1 MSNILGGTR
10 GTAYLGT
17 NANQPPNW
25 HFELR
30 DPNDYDTQNVSLG
43 DLWLNKNT
51 ESVWVLVSLAGNNMS
66 KGSLAT
72 WVELEAAGGT
82 GLLNTLTGDSGGTV
96 NPDGSSNINII
107 SGITG
112 LAFVGNTSPN
122 NHTITLEST
131 IGGDLVQTL
140 TGNSGPAVTALDGNI
155 NVVGDGTTVTTVGN
169 AGTHTITI
177 SVAGDV
183 ALAFPTDSGTATPSG
198 GNLNIIA
205 GVSSLNDG
213 STVKFTG
220 SGDTVELNVTDSLSN
235 TIIGKG
241 SGKSGITGDNNTV
254 LGQGSATALTS
265 GIANVVIGKGS
276 GTTLTTGSDNIIIGE
291 GSGNSLAAGDDSN
304 TLIGASGFSGATD
317 FAIFTAG
324 SGGTPVLH
332 NYPGSNASTTNGGNI
347 FIGNNAGNFTLAGTP
362 GNASNDGIG
371 DGVLSNLTT
380 GARNDAMGAFAL
392 YKLTTGSDNVGIGGG
407 VGFNSGDDTGL
418 VSGNY
423 NTLIGYTA
431 GDSYTSSE
439 SSNIIINN
447 VGVVGE
453 SNTIR
458 IGTNGGGSDEQS
470 SCYIAGIDGVNVGST
485 ANIVTELNNQ
495 LGTAVL
501 TAGSNITI
509 TPGANTI
516 TIASSGGGG
525 GASESFLVQLALGYP
540 APLPPVLSPVP
551 YETVVYD
558 NGSNWNS
565 GGYYFTAPFDGIY
578 NFSVGISLY
587 NVTNINN
594 FFAAQVIVNS
604 QIWDLI
610 AFNPANVVTVP
621 TSAIAR
627 ISFVANFYTS
637 MLAGQNAFVRNRIQM
652 TSSGTMAL
660 TPSNTGGG
668 GGFGMA
674 NWFSGYFVGAP

>member
-72 WVELEAAGGT
+72 WVQLEAAGGT

-112 LAFVGNTSPN
+112 LAFVGNTSAN

-131 IGGDLVQTL
+131 MGGDLVQTL

-347 FIGNNAGNFTLAGTP
+347 FVGNNAGNFTLAGTP

-431 GDSYTSSE
+431 GDSYTSNE

-525 GASESFLVQLALGYP
+525 GASESFMVYLDPGII
-540 APLPPVLSPVP
+540 APSDSNPVP
-551 YETVVYD
+551 YNNIKYD
-558 NGSNWNS
+558 NGSNWNA
-565 GGYYFTAPFDGIY
+565 GGFYFTAPTTGIY
-578 NFSVGISLY
+578 NFSMGLGIS
-587 NVTNINN
+587 NIANTNTII
-594 FFAAQVIVNS
+594 AAQVATNGFNR
-604 QIWDLI
+604 WDLI
-610 AFNPANVVTVP
+610 VFNPANVVQSPP
-621 TSAIAR
+621 TSVTR
-627 ISFVANFYTS
+627 VNFVANFYTN
-637 MLAGQNAFVRNRIQM
+637 MTAGDNAIPRIRIYAPGGTSTM
-652 TSSGTMAL
+652 TLSGISL
-660 TPSNTGGG
+660 
-668 GGFGMA
+668 GFA
-674 NWFSGYFVGAP
+674 NWFSGVFVGTP